1 MQMTGSV
8 TRVEA
13 VKVDISPR
21 NMIDAMEKQWL
32 CDIKQGGNYINRKGE
47 WEDWID
53 TGHGSGITKIIREAT
68 DDEIVISQAFQT
80 LRRVEFS
87 TK

>member
-8 TRVEA
+8 TRVET

-21 NMIDAMEKQWL
+21 DMIDAMEKRWL
-32 CDIKQGGNYINRKGE
+32 SDIKQSGNYINQKGE
-47 WEDWID
+47 WEDWTD
-53 TGHGSGITKIIREAT
+53 TGHGSGITEIIREAT
-68 DDEIVISQAFQT
+68 DDEKSISQAFRT

>member
-8 TRVEA
+8 TRVET

-21 NMIDAMEKQWL
+21 DMIDAMEKRWL
-32 CDIKQGGNYINRKGE
+32 SDIKQSGNYINRKGE
-47 WEDWID
+47 WEDWTD
-53 TGHGSGITKIIREAT
+53 TGHGSGITEIIREAT
-68 DDEIVISQAFQT
+68 DDEKAISQAFRT